1 MQAEREVILTA
12 RGLKKIEE
20 ELDQLRTVH
29 RKRVADRI
37 RESMH
42 FGEMGENS
50 EFDDAKNE
58 QAFVEGRIE
67 ELRQILALARVIDSE
82 DVLTDSVGVGTVVRV
97 KDLETADDWEWTIV
111 GTIEADPAE
120 NRISNE
126 SPVGQA
132 LMGKKIGEI
141 AVVEIPAGL
150 AKYEILEIQQTGM
163 RKRKS
168 CQAQANK
175 TLREQTLAGF
185 LLVLGDCY
193 RRHAERHSFGARH
206 WKNT

>member
-50 EFDDAKNE
+50 EFEDAKNE

-67 ELRQILALARVIDSE
+67 ELRQILALARVIESE
-82 DVLTDSVGVGTVVRV
+82 DVLTDSVGVGSVVRV
-97 KDLETADDWEWTIV
+97 KDIETADEWEWNIV
-111 GTIEADPAE
+111 GTVEADPAE

-126 SPVGQA
+126 SPVGKA
-132 LMGKKIGEI
+132 LIDRKVGEV
-141 AVVEIPAGL
+141 AVIEIPAGV
-150 AKYEILEIQQTGM
+150 AKYEILDI
-163 RKRKS
+163 RK
-168 CQAQANK
+168 
-175 TLREQTLAGF
+175 
-185 LLVLGDCY
+185 
-193 RRHAERHSFGARH
+193 
-206 WKNT
+206 

>member
-12 RGLKKIEE
+12 RGLRKIEE

-50 EFDDAKNE
+50 EFEDAKNE

-67 ELRQILALARVIDSE
+67 ELRQILAMARVIESE
-82 DVLTDSVGVGTVVRV
+82 DVLTDSVSVGSVVRV
-97 KDLETADDWEWTIV
+97 KDLETADEWEWNIV
-111 GTIEADPAE
+111 GTVEADPAE

-126 SPVGQA
+126 SPVGKA
-132 LMGKKIGEI
+132 LMQRKIGDV
-141 AVVEIPAGL
+141 AVVEIPAGV
-150 AKYEILEIQQTGM
+150 AKYEVLDI
-163 RKRKS
+163 RK
-168 CQAQANK
+168 
-175 TLREQTLAGF
+175 
-185 LLVLGDCY
+185 
-193 RRHAERHSFGARH
+193 
-206 WKNT
+206 

>member
-50 EFDDAKNE
+50 EFEDAKNE
-58 QAFVEGRIE
+58 QALVEGRIE
-67 ELRQILALARVIDSE
+67 ELRQILAVARVIE
-82 DVLTDSVGVGTVVRV
+82 DDEIVTDAVGIGSVVKV
-97 KDLETADDWEWTIV
+97 KDLETQDEWEWSIV
-111 GTIEADPAE
+111 STVEADPGE
-120 NRISNE
+120 DKISNE

-132 LMGKKIGEI
+132 LISKKVGDI
-141 AVVEIPAGL
+141 AVIEVPAGV
-150 AKYEILEIQQTGM
+150 AKYEIVGI
-163 RKRKS
+163 RR
-168 CQAQANK
+168 QAA
-175 TLREQTLAGF
+175 
-185 LLVLGDCY
+185 
-193 RRHAERHSFGARH
+193 
-206 WKNT
+206 

>member
-12 RGLKKIEE
+12 RGLKKIEG

-50 EFDDAKNE
+50 EFEDAKNE

-67 ELRQILALARVIDSE
+67 ELKQILALARVIESE
-82 DVLTDSVGVGTVVRV
+82 DVLTDSVCVGSVVRV
-97 KDLETADDWEWTIV
+97 KDLETADEWEWNIV
-111 GTIEADPAE
+111 GTVEADPAE

-126 SPVGQA
+126 SPVGEA
-132 LMGKKIGEI
+132 LIHKKVGEV
-141 AVVEIPAGL
+141 AVVEIPAGI
-150 AKYEILEIQQTGM
+150 ASYEILDI
-163 RKRKS
+163 RK
-168 CQAQANK
+168 
-175 TLREQTLAGF
+175 
-185 LLVLGDCY
+185 
-193 RRHAERHSFGARH
+193 
-206 WKNT
+206 

>member
-12 RGLKKIEE
+12 RGLRKIEE

-50 EFDDAKNE
+50 EFEDAKNE

-67 ELRQILALARVIDSE
+67 ELRQILAMARVIESE
-82 DVLTDSVGVGTVVRV
+82 DVLTDSVGVGSVVRV
-97 KDLETADDWEWTIV
+97 KDLETADEWEWNIV
-111 GTIEADPAE
+111 GTVEADPAE

-126 SPVGQA
+126 SPVGKA
-132 LMGKKIGEI
+132 LMQRKIGDV
-141 AVVEIPAGL
+141 AVVEIPAGV
-150 AKYEILEIQQTGM
+150 AKYEVLDI
-163 RKRKS
+163 RK
-168 CQAQANK
+168 
-175 TLREQTLAGF
+175 
-185 LLVLGDCY
+185 
-193 RRHAERHSFGARH
+193 
-206 WKNT
+206 